1 MQYYDMLMSAQF
13 REQSVCC
20 NHARM
25 APEISKIRVDNGTEV
40 PNVAGALSLWM
51 LVTDASTA
59 RAPFHGGERSGGL
72 SSVLVGILTVPH
84 DAAAPRTGFSH
95 PPSAPYVSAGTPNG
109 VRCKLP

>member
-13 REQSVCC
+13 REQLVCC
-20 NHARM
+20 KHARM
-25 APEISKIRVDNGTEV
+25 ASEIFKPRVDKGTE
-40 PNVAGALSLWM
+40 VAGALSLWM

-72 SSVLVGILTVPH
+72 SSVLAGIPTVPH
-84 DAAAPRTGFSH
+84 DAAAPRAVFSH
-95 PPSAPYVSAGTPNG
+95 PPSVPYVSASTPNG